1 MEALFRAARGVIQ
14 GQPPS
19 QAYANPTQNRTTST
33 QPMTI
38 KTIVTAAAMAAATAI
53 YGGAHAM
60 AGPQP
65 HGCRSRDASRQVVIG
80 NGRLGAT
87 ITARPGIVTL
97 AVTDATLAGGIS
109 KADSLPSAA
118 GEPPA
123 TTVATLTIADCDSGN
138 ASVCEWQLSMADG
151 ICRDG
156 YTKGGMRVEREYFAS
171 RPDSLIAIHLRASGS
186 GTLCCTVSLSS
197 PLAARVKASSG
208 GQLTMTGRTAGTA
221 SEAKRFC
228 VIARTD
234 APSLGVG
241 ARGNAISISGC
252 AEATI
257 YMVCRTSAD
266 ASLPGGA
273 GNAAPYLERAADD
286 AWHTVNYSYS
296 DFRARHLAACR
307 ATGCDEEKHNPA
319 PTVGPQPARQ

>member
-1 MEALFRAARGVIQ
+1 
-14 GQPPS
+14 
-19 QAYANPTQNRTTST
+19 
-33 QPMTI
+33 MTI

-65 HGCRSRDASRQVVIG
+65 QGCRSRDASRQVVIG

-87 ITARPGIVTL
+87 ITARPGIVAL

-197 PLAARVKASSG
+197 PLAARVKELGMSEKDIWWYLDTRRWGSAPHSG
-208 GQLTMTGRTAGTA
+208 FGLGFDRLLMFVTGLMNIRDVQPFPRT
-221 SEAKRFC
+221 
-228 VIARTD
+228 
-234 APSLGVG
+234 PLH
-241 ARGNAISISGC
+241 
-252 AEATI
+252 
-257 YMVCRTSAD
+257 AD
-266 ASLPGGA
+266 
-273 GNAAPYLERAADD
+273 
-286 AWHTVNYSYS
+286 
-296 DFRARHLAACR
+296 F
-307 ATGCDEEKHNPA
+307 
-319 PTVGPQPARQ
+319 